1 MSRSVT
7 RAVLGV
13 ANEIA
18 DMIIEVKAFRERV
31 KADLPNLV
39 TDLQATTGRYG
50 DEEAESWRNSLPK
63 LADVFS
69 SSGFDPLHLYFNGT
83 GALSLEYQLPAA
95 SSWCDVVLLGKKGD
109 TPGAVIIEL
118 KHWQTSTDKPGPVE
132 GLIEHFGNTVLH
144 PSDQVRG
151 YAEYCRRYHSA
162 VLEQAAEVKGCV
174 LFTRDT
180 VTRAYH
186 EAPNHELT
194 SSFPCFSLAEEDASG
209 PFPNF
214 IGNIIDAPDLEFAT
228 AFETGRYKQDRGFV
242 QQIGEQ
248 ILDPNN
254 TPFELLDNQRR
265 AFALCKAQ
273 VNASL
278 FAESSTKGK
287 KVIVIEGPPGSGK
300 SVVAAKIWAAL
311 ATDER
316 LPDGPIVFT
325 STSASQNSNWTH
337 LFAESAAEVAGTG
350 VVKKATSYTPITTH
364 TLGKLRK
371 QFNDPDLFKDGEN
384 WRTHLKT
391 LRALGT
397 NFGNGTH
404 DGEYLVSVVD
414 EAHALINS
422 EHRQGR
428 GQFGF
433 VTGLGP
439 QAYHIMRV
447 SQVSIFLLDPRQSFR
462 TRENTTVSDLKNW
475 ASELDAEYVDVSLAG
490 SQFRCAGSKEY
501 VDWVE
506 AILRNDPVEKCRV
519 LSSAWHHQSP
529 PSSSKI
535 IEFPVQV
542 PSSIVAE
549 DTMSY
554 RVKPKHRINSKY
566 PGPLDFKIFDSPQAM
581 EDALRA
587 KVDSGRSARLLAP
600 YARKWAT
607 KEAANPHDLP
617 PSMQDFCIPYIEEG
631 IDKTWTKVW
640 NFVPSNGS
648 DYATFIQ
655 GKNGSR
661 IYEDPLCEV
670 GCPYAVR
677 GFDWDYVG
685 ILWMSDLVYKA
696 GGWEVNPEH
705 VHETGISSLRTPANK
720 EVNPKGPH
728 HINLLEAV
736 VQSYRI
742 LMTRPI
748 KGIYLWFEDENTR
761 AYVESTIGENEN

>member
-1 MSRSVT
+1 
-7 RAVLGV
+7 
-13 ANEIA
+13 
-18 DMIIEVKAFRERV
+18 MIIEVKEFRERV
-31 KADLPNLV
+31 KTDLPNLV
-39 TDLQATTGRYG
+39 TDLQATTGRYS
-50 DEEAESWRNSLPK
+50 DEEADSWRNSLPR
-63 LADVFS
+63 LAKVFS

-118 KHWQTSTDKPGPVE
+118 KHWLTSTDSPGSVE
-132 GLIEHFGNTVLH
+132 GLIQHLGQTMLH

-151 YAEYCRRYHSA
+151 YAEYCRRFHSA
-162 VLEQAAEVKGCV
+162 VLERGAAVKGCV

-180 VTRAYH
+180 VTKAYQ
-186 EAPNHELT
+186 ENPNHELT
-194 SSFPCFSLAEEDASG
+194 SSFPCFSLAEEDVSG
-209 PFPNF
+209 PFPSF
-214 IGNIIDAPDLEFAT
+214 ISDTIDAPDLEFAT

-242 QQIGEQ
+242 QQIGDQ

-278 FAESSTKGK
+278 FSGASTKGK

-311 ATDER
+311 ATDKR
-316 LPDGPIVFT
+316 LPEGPIVFT
-325 STSASQNSNWTH
+325 STSASQNSNWSH
-337 LFAESAAEVAGTG
+337 LFAKSAAEVAGAG

-364 TLGKLRK
+364 KLGKLRK
-371 QFNDPDLFKDGEN
+371 QYKDLNLFKDGEE
-384 WRTHLKT
+384 WRTHMKT
-391 LRALGT
+391 LRAIGTQFDNGT
-397 NFGNGTH
+397 N

-447 SQVSIFLLDPRQSFR
+447 SQVSIFLLDPQQSFR
-462 TRENTTVSDLKNW
+462 TRENTTVSDLKQW
-475 ASELDAEYVDVSLAG
+475 ASELHAEYVDVSLAG
-490 SQFRCAGSKEY
+490 SQFRCAGSKDY

-519 LSSAWHHQSP
+519 LASAWHNPSP
-529 PSSSKI
+529 LSSSKV
-535 IEFPVQV
+535 IEFPTPV
-542 PSSIVAE
+542 PTSIVAE
-549 DTMSY
+549 DSAPYGST
-554 RVKPKHRINSKY
+554 PKLPRRPESA
-566 PGPLDFKIFDSPQAM
+566 GPLDFKIFNSPQAM
-581 EDALRA
+581 EDALRT

-600 YARKWAT
+600 YARPWASRG
-607 KEAANPHDLP
+607 AANPHDLP
-617 PSMQDFCIPYIEEG
+617 PSMQDFSIPYVENG
-631 IDKTWTKVW
+631 MQKTWSKVW

-655 GKNGSR
+655 GKKGSR
-661 IYEDPLCEV
+661 IHDDPLCEV

-685 ILWMSDLVYKA
+685 ILWMSDLAYNSGK
-696 GGWEVNPEH
+696 WKVNPEK
-705 VHETGISSLRTPANK
+705 VHESGISSLRTPAIK
-720 EVNPKGPH
+720 EVDPRGPH

-736 VQSYRI
+736 AQSYRI

-748 KGIYLWFEDENTR
+748 KGIYLWFEDEPTR
-761 AYVESTIGENEN
+761 AYVESTIGEKDD